1 MRPRARESMADRSF
15 PCCGHRRC
23 VRRVAVTLIG
33 WFLASSLFAAEKGAL
48 LLRED
53 FQRLAAYTKES
64 QPLAAGWSVR
74 VAHGA
79 WERTPE
85 GVKSHWEKGHNP
97 VLVVEGN
104 FGDVIIEVDYRH
116 EEEPGKW
123 AAYRLC
129 AANRA
134 LDPRAYA
141 ISIWANASFDSRAR
155 GLVMEN
161 DQWDGPITQVG
172 YARAKFAPG
181 TWSTLRL
188 EIVGDRATAEINGI
202 RISGEHTKFG
212 LAKTSIWLG
221 TGQSAHEIRDLRVY
235 AAVPTAAPAKP

>member
-1 MRPRARESMADRSF
+1 M
-15 PCCGHRRC
+15 
-23 VRRVAVTLIG
+23 TLVG
-33 WFLASSLFAAEKGAL
+33 LCLGSVLFSAEKGAL

-53 FQRLAAYTKES
+53 FQRVAAFTRES
-64 QPLAAGWSVR
+64 QPLAEGWSVR
-74 VAHGA
+74 VAHGS
-79 WERTPE
+79 WERTPQ

-104 FGDVIIEVDYRH
+104 FGDVIIEVDFRH
-116 EEEPGKW
+116 EDEPGKW

-129 AANRA
+129 AANRT

-161 DQWDGPITQVG
+161 DQWDWPITQVG
-172 YARAKFAPG
+172 YARARFAPG

-188 EIVGDRATAEINGI
+188 EIVGDRATAEINGV
-202 RISGEHTKFG
+202 RISGQHGKFG
-212 LAKTSIWLG
+212 LAKTSLWLG
-221 TGQSAHEIRDLRVY
+221 TGQSTHEIRDLRVFAVRAEPAP
-235 AAVPTAAPAKP
+235 AAVRAQP